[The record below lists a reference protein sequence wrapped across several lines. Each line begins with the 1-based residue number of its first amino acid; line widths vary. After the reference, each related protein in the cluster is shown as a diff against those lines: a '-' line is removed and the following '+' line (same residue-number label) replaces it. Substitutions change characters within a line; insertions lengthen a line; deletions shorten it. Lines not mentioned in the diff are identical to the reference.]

1 MMMSKLLTMTA
12 LLALFQQQALAWP
25 QYAPTCEEDIRAAI
39 LFRDA
44 NVDKSARWGS
54 ALKSWYG
61 AGESCPQCA
70 DDPCGHHGYH
80 GNWEGLEC
88 RGDWIVEDGW
98 SRWSGQKS
106 AKGPCKK
113 ITNFHLPDRG
123 LEGPFPEELKY
134 FPNLHEIDLDSNN
147 MIGEM
152 PGWLACL
159 PKLIEIDL
167 EENDFTGTIP
177 REWGN
182 LKMLEE
188 VEVDDNPQLH
198 GCIPQG
204 LPANEHSGKVSFST
218 DPKIGTSWGG
228 TRINGKRCPDAP
240 MPNCDHTKIPE
251 DAPMPRTS
259 NLTISLPDTPAYD
272 EMTPEE
278 IQEYV
283 QKQLQK
289 DTDERLEIS
298 SKP

>member
-1 MMMSKLLTMTA
+1 MMMSKFLSVT
-12 LLALFQQQALAWP
+12 LALIAATQVSAWP

-44 NVDKSARWGS
+44 NVNKSARWGS

-70 DDPCGHHGYH
+70 DDPCGNHGYH

-88 RGDWIVEDGW
+88 RGDWIAEDGW

-134 FPNLHEIDLDSNN
+134 FMNLHEIDLDSNN

-152 PGWLACL
+152 PAWLACL

-182 LKMLEE
+182 LKQLEE

-198 GCIPQG
+198 GCIPRG
-204 LPANEHSGKVSFST
+204 LPENEHSGKVSFST

-240 MPNCDHTKIPE
+240 MPSCDHVKIPE
-251 DAPMPRTS
+251 DAPMPRTA
-259 NLTISLPDTPAYD
+259 NLTISVPNMPAYE

-283 QKQLQK
+283 QKQMQK